1 MIGKMFEAI
10 KCFMLVCFCMAILL
24 TILFIQKYLVNYFYS
39 QSYQHHVFS
48 CLEYSQKA
56 W

>member
-1 MIGKMFEAI
+1 MFEAV
-10 KCFMLVCFCMAILL
+10 KCFMLVCFYMAILL
-24 TILFIQKYLVNYFYS
+24 TILNIQKYLVNYFYS